1 MEMDDLIRHF
11 NTKRLD
17 FYINKDFLSYSYIL
31 QMRKMIVNPY
41 INPHDIA
48 YYLYRNLKLPTEAAG
63 TIPYLVEFHIVHKP
77 RSYRD

>member
-48 YYLYRNLKLPTEAAG
+48 YYLYRNLILLTEAAG
-63 TIPYLVEFHIVHKP
+63 TIPYLVELHIVHQP
-77 RSYRD
+77 RFRD